1 MICLPM
7 KKQFSAA
14 SAASAA
20 LSDTTIGPFYD
31 PLESHIHIWKTGF
44 LIKNLKNIEDPLK
57 PEYSKIKITNFNKK
71 YCCICHCIQPKQK
84 NIPNISFHE
93 YTLAREKIKKNR
105 PLMDQPSSFPYSTT
119 KDIVKHKS
127 TLTYPF
133 LTIEKETFSPY
144 MCLSVSRKNI

>member
-1 MICLPM
+1 MVLLPM

-14 SAASAA
+14 SAASSASA
-20 LSDTTIGPFYD
+20 TTTGPYYD

-44 LIKNLKNIEDPLK
+44 LIRNLKHIEDPLK
-57 PEYSKIKITNFNKK
+57 PEYSKIKISNFNKK

-93 YTLAREKIKKNR
+93 YKLAREKIKKNR
-105 PLMDQPSSFPYSTT
+105 APVDQPSSFPYRAS
-119 KDIVKHKS
+119 KDIVNHKS

-144 MCLSVSRKNI
+144 MFLSVARKNI